1 MSNFVNKIS
10 SIRKNQEAKTVASNF
25 MWLSVLQVAGY
36 VFPLITMPYLAR
48 VIGIDGFGKIAFAA
62 AIMVWIQT
70 IADWGF
76 NLTATRD
83 VAQNRDNRDKVSEI
97 FSKVLWARCLL
108 MLLSFAV
115 LIALILLIPS
125 FREAHDIILV
135 SFLMIPGHILFPEW
149 FFQAMEKM
157 RYITILSIL
166 TKLTFTILIFAFIK
180 EPGDYIIQ
188 PLLTSIGFLIS
199 GTIALYI
206 IIYLWGIRIIFIPFK
221 DIIKTIKES
230 TDVFVNNLAPNL
242 YNSLSIVL
250 LGVFCGGIATG
261 IYDGANKFM
270 NIVCSILNVLTRT
283 FYPLISRR
291 GEFFGLYSK
300 IIISIAIATSIVMW
314 FAAPMLVNLLL
325 SPEFAESVIA
335 IRILSC
341 SLVFY
346 VMASAYGTCNL
357 IVNRRERVL
366 QQLTVLCS
374 VIGLFI
380 AIPLIYFYSYIGVA
394 ITVTTSRAMLGLGC
408 WLVSKTDIKDIYK
421 LPRENAKI

>member
-1 MSNFVNKIS
+1 MKLTQKIS
-10 SIRKNQEAKTVASNF
+10 AIAHNKEAKTVAGNF
-25 MWLSVLQVAGY
+25 MWLSLLQVAGY
-36 VFPLITMPYLAR
+36 AFPLITMPYLAR
-48 VIGIDGFGKIAFAA
+48 VIGVDGFGKIAFAM

-97 FSKVLWARCLL
+97 FSNVLWARCLL
-108 MLLSFAV
+108 MLVSFVV
-115 LIALILLIPS
+115 LITLILIIPS
-125 FREAHDIILV
+125 FREAYDIILV

-149 FFQAMEKM
+149 FFQAIEKM
-157 RYITILSIL
+157 RYITILSVL
-166 TKLTFTILIFAFIK
+166 TKLIFTILVFAFIK
-180 EPGDYIIQ
+180 EPGDYILQ

-199 GTIALYI
+199 GIIALYI
-206 IIYLWGIRIIFIPFK
+206 IYRWGVKIIFTPFR
-221 DIIKTIKES
+221 DIIKTIKEA

-242 YNSLSIVL
+242 YNSLSVVL

-300 IIISIAIATSIVMW
+300 IVISIAIATSIVMW
-314 FAAPMLVNLLL
+314 FAAPMLVNMLL

-366 QQLTVLCS
+366 RQLTVLCS
-374 VIGLFI
+374 VLGLFI
-380 AIPLIYFYSYIGVA
+380 AVPLVYFYSYVGVA
-394 ITVTTSRAMLGLGC
+394 ITVTISRAMLGLGC
-408 WLVSKTDIKDIYK
+408 WTVSKTDINDIYK
-421 LPRENAKI
+421 LSREHAKS

>member
-1 MSNFVNKIS
+1 MKITQKIS
-10 SIRKNQEAKTVASNF
+10 AIAHNKEAKTVAGNF
-25 MWLSVLQVAGY
+25 MWLSLLQVAGY
-36 VFPLITMPYLAR
+36 AFPLITMPYLAR
-48 VIGIDGFGKIAFAA
+48 VIGVDGFGKIAFAM

-83 VAQNRDNRDKVSEI
+83 VAQNRDNKDKVSEI
-97 FSKVLWARCLL
+97 FSNVLWARCLL
-108 MLLSFAV
+108 MLLSFVV
-115 LIALILLIPS
+115 LITLILLIPS
-125 FREAHDIILV
+125 FREAYDIILV

-149 FFQAMEKM
+149 FFQAIEKM
-157 RYITILSIL
+157 RYITILSVL
-166 TKLTFTILIFAFIK
+166 TKLIFTILVFAFIK
-180 EPGDYIIQ
+180 EPGDYILQ

-199 GTIALYI
+199 GIIALYI
-206 IIYLWGIRIIFIPFK
+206 IYRWGVKIIFTPFR

-242 YNSLSIVL
+242 YNSLSVVL

-291 GEFFGLYSK
+291 GEFFGLYTK
-300 IIISIAIATSIVMW
+300 IVISIAIATSIVMW
-314 FAAPMLVNLLL
+314 FAAPMLVNMLL

-366 QQLTVLCS
+366 RQLTVLCS
-374 VIGLFI
+374 VLGLFI
-380 AIPLIYFYSYIGVA
+380 AVPLVYFYSYVGVA
-394 ITVTTSRAMLGLGC
+394 ITVTISRAMLGLGC
-408 WLVSKTDIKDIYK
+408 WAVSKTDINDIYK
-421 LPRENAKI
+421 LSREHAKS